1 VSRDFINQLNR
12 ESLAAGDEDSELAAR
27 ISAYE
32 LAFRMQQHAPE
43 VVDISKES
51 EATRRLYGLRESEHT
66 MATGHED
73 LDQLS
78 ANESG
83 GSRHK
88 RGRPRVAC
96 HVVSVGGERAGD
108 HRQHPH
114 STRTTPVRAQR

>member
-1 VSRDFINQLNR
+1 MRRQMKHPVGRRIVLP
-12 ESLAAGDEDSELAAR
+12 LARLEPVAHDRYCTGTT
-27 ISAYE
+27 
-32 LAFRMQQHAPE
+32 HA
-43 VVDISKES
+43 V
-51 EATRRLYGLRESEHT
+51 RRLYGLRESEHT
-66 MATGHED
+66 MATGHEN

-96 HVVSVGGERAGD
+96 HVVSVEGERAGD
-108 HRQHPH
+108 HLQHPH